1 MTTVILT
8 RLKQMRYICSRISP
22 FLPEFKYTTMR
33 VKIDTKE
40 AFHVISIEETALT
53 ANMAEEL
60 SLIFAEKEQDDRK
73 NLIIN
78 LNKVQHID
86 TTVALLMKKIHQEM
100 YGEKK
105 SFVLCGLTPDV
116 KHEFGDLGLLE
127 IINHTPTES
136 EAYDIVLMEE
146 IERELDSDL

>member
-1 MTTVILT
+1 LQPKSCFFTEI
-8 RLKQMRYICSRISP
+8 KH
-22 FLPEFKYTTMR
+22 TTMR

-40 AFHVISIEETALT
+40 AFHVISIEESVLT

-60 SLIFAEKEQDDRK
+60 SSILAEKQQDDPK

-78 LNKVQHID
+78 LNKVAQID
-86 TTVALLMKKIHQEM
+86 TSIAILVKKIHQQM
-100 YGEKK
+100 YSEKK
-105 SFVLCGLTPDV
+105 SFVLCELTAAV
-116 KHEFGDLGLLE
+116 KNEFGNHGLLE
-127 IINHTPTES
+127 MINHTPTES

>member
-1 MTTVILT
+1 MQP
-8 RLKQMRYICSRISP
+8 KSS
-22 FLPEFKYTTMR
+22 FLPEFKHTTMR

-40 AFHVISIEETALT
+40 AFHVISIEESALT

-60 SLIFAEKEQDDRK
+60 SSILAKKQQDDPK

-78 LNKVQHID
+78 LNKVTQLD
-86 TTVALLMKKIHQEM
+86 ATVALLMKKIHQEM

-116 KHEFGDLGLLE
+116 KNEFGDLGLLE
-127 IINHTPTES
+127 MINHTPTES

>member
-1 MTTVILT
+1 
-8 RLKQMRYICSRISP
+8 
-22 FLPEFKYTTMR
+22 MR

-40 AFHVISIEETALT
+40 AFHVISIEESVLT

-60 SLIFAEKEQDDRK
+60 SSILAEKQQDDPK

-78 LNKVQHID
+78 LNKVAQID
-86 TTVALLMKKIHQEM
+86 TSIAILMKKIHQQM
-100 YGEKK
+100 YSEKK
-105 SFVLCGLTPDV
+105 SFVLCELTPAV
-116 KHEFGDLGLLE
+116 KNEFGNLGMLE
-127 IINHTPTES
+127 MINHTPTES

>member
-1 MTTVILT
+1 MFFTEI
-8 RLKQMRYICSRISP
+8 KH
-22 FLPEFKYTTMR
+22 TTMR

-40 AFHVISIEETALT
+40 AFHVISIEESVLT

-60 SLIFAEKEQDDRK
+60 SSILAEKQQDDPK

-78 LNKVQHID
+78 LNKVAQID
-86 TTVALLMKKIHQEM
+86 TSIAILMKKIHQQM
-100 YGEKK
+100 YSEKK
-105 SFVLCGLTPDV
+105 SFVLCELTPAV
-116 KHEFGDLGLLE
+116 KNEFGNLGLLE
-127 IINHTPTES
+127 MINHTPTES